1 LYFIVDVEQVNW
13 FTFASMDGKEHTILI
28 TGLSGALG
36 KVVGGRL
43 LNEGHRLLAI
53 VRNESSEN
61 RTKADFPGMGNRISF
76 FRADLT
82 TDTFEGLSTEDLSGF
97 VHLAGGFDAAP
108 TFAEAPADQ
117 LEKQFLLNTR
127 SAFQLLRLVLPALKK
142 RGGGSIVTI
151 SAKAALQPDG
161 SNAAYAAS
169 KAALLNLTLQAAREG
184 RKENVRANVI
194 VPGVIDTPA
203 NRSWG
208 SADQIAKWT
217 TPEDIA
223 SCICWLMSDAS
234 AGVNGTV
241 IPMYGQL

>member
-1 LYFIVDVEQVNW
+1 MYFIVDVEQVNW

-61 RTKADFPGMGNRISF
+61 RTKADFPGMENRISF

-142 RGGGSIVTI
+142 GEEE
-151 SAKAALQPDG
+151 
-161 SNAAYAAS
+161 
-169 KAALLNLTLQAAREG
+169 ALLPSQQKQPCNPMAATLHTQ
-184 RKENVRANVI
+184 
-194 VPGVIDTPA
+194 PA
-203 NRSWG
+203 KLLCS
-208 SADQIAKWT
+208 T
-217 TPEDIA
+217 
-223 SCICWLMSDAS
+223 
-234 AGVNGTV
+234 
-241 IPMYGQL
+241 